1 MAVQEFRD
9 HEIAR
14 LERSG
19 WAANA
24 PLREVLDVAGLRPP
38 AQVVAECLDETA
50 DSGAAG
56 AGGGGG
62 STGGRWERAECAVTR
77 LREHFA
83 SFRFAGDVDYGLL
96 AVPDAARFDTRGAV
110 DPRIRCGQRPDLVSA
125 RPASFPT
132 PTMPSG
138 GPSPFSQPRAWWMAG
153 PSPVRCSRNGCVSG
167 WARRTAGSAVPA

>member
-1 MAVQEFRD
+1 MSVQEFRD

-38 AQVVAECLDETA
+38 AQVVAERLDETA

-62 STGGRWERAECAVTR
+62 STGGRWERPSARSPACASTSPPS
-77 LREHFA
+77 A
-83 SFRFAGDVDYGLL
+83 SPATSTTGCSRSRTPPGSTPVAPL
-96 AVPDAARFDTRGAV
+96 
-110 DPRIRCGQRPDLVSA
+110 ILVSVA
-125 RPASFPT
+125 ASVPT
-132 PTMPSG
+132 
-138 GPSPFSQPRAWWMAG
+138 W
-153 PSPVRCSRNGCVSG
+153 SRTSS
-167 WARRTAGSAVPA
+167 TPL

>member
-1 MAVQEFRD
+1 MSVQEFRD

-56 AGGGGG
+56 AGE
-62 STGGRWERAECAVTR
+62 SCLLP
-77 LREHFA
+77 LRGLPQSQAA
-83 SFRFAGDVDYGLL
+83 S
-96 AVPDAARFDTRGAV
+96 
-110 DPRIRCGQRPDLVSA
+110 
-125 RPASFPT
+125 
-132 PTMPSG
+132 
-138 GPSPFSQPRAWWMAG
+138 
-153 PSPVRCSRNGCVSG
+153 
-167 WARRTAGSAVPA
+167 